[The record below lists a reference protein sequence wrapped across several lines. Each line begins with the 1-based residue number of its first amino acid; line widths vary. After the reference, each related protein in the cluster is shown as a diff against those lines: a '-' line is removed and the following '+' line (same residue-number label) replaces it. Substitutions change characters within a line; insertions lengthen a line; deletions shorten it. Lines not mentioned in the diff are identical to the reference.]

1 MWMHANALFALRI
14 DILVPAGVFKRNPG
28 RQSTEGF
35 LISQMPDN
43 CIPLNQY
50 ADLHSGKNSILY
62 ALLRLAEQV
71 SPFGAFSKDLSA
83 HDFLVQMKG
92 NRLECYLGNYTAF
105 HINHHP
111 VQKNRTINT
120 RIIKQLLQTDD
131 T

>member
-1 MWMHANALFALRI
+1 MYANALFALRI
-14 DILVPAGVFKRNPG
+14 DILVPAGVFKRHPG
-28 RQSTEGF
+28 RQLTEGF
-35 LISQMPDN
+35 LISQIPEN
-43 CIPLNQY
+43 CIPLDQY
-50 ADLHSGKNSILY
+50 VDLHSDKNSIVY

-71 SPFGAFSKDLSA
+71 SPFGTFSKDLST

-111 VQKNRTINT
+111 MQKNRTVNT
-120 RIIKQLLQTDD
+120 HIIKQLLQIND